1 LSGSVDA
8 TVRGE
13 PEAWASTDAQV
24 VIVASGA
31 SIRTVRR
38 ALLLRSD
45 FAPRACGKHQYV

>member
-45 FAPRACGKHQYV
+45 FVPLDPNS